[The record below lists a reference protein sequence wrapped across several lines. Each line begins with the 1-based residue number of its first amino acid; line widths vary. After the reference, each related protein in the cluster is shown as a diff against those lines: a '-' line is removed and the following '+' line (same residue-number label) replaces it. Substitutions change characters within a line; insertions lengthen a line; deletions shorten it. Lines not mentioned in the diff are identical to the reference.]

1 MICAT
6 CRTANADD
14 IRYGNLPMCNNCWE
28 KEKAL
33 QAENM
38 SPENQQARVD
48 AANKVS
54 ATKQMETDIVRLS
67 SQIDNSIV
75 VSSDIFNA
83 KTTAILD
90 LKAAIDN
97 DDSVQNK
104 PYKLAET
111 LKTRFEHLTSVIFGA
126 GETIKDANN
135 EQKAIQQFLNGLANS
150 LRSEEREKLR
160 LQDIKYQPQPVKS
173 PTVKTVKTTGTRASK
188 VPAHRQKLDKEAIK
202 KYASELGVPEFHIQQ
217 ICVSQGVIPEKAADI
232 VRAMLQKMRE
242 QANQA

>member
-14 IRYGNLPMCNNCWE
+14 IRYGNLPMCNKCWE

-38 SPENQQARVD
+38 SPANQQARVD
-48 AANKVS
+48 AANAVS
-54 ATKQMETDIVRLS
+54 TRQIEQDVVKLS
-67 SQIDNSIV
+67 QQIDSSIT

-97 DDSVQNK
+97 DESITNK

-111 LKTRFEHLTSVIFGA
+111 LKTRFEHLTGVIFNA
-126 GETIKDANN
+126 GEQIKDANN
-135 EQKAIQQFLNGLANS
+135 EQKAIQQFLNNLANS

-160 LQDIKYQPQPVKS
+160 LADIKYQPQPVKS
-173 PTVKTVKTTGTRASK
+173 PTVKTVKTTGTRQSK
-188 VPAHRQKLDKEAIK
+188 VPAHRQKLDKESIK
-202 KYASELGVPEFHIQQ
+202 KYAAELGVPEFHIQQ
-217 ICVSQGVIPEKAADI
+217 ICVSQGVIPEKAAEI
-232 VRAMLQKMRE
+232 VRTMLAKMRAA
-242 QANQA
+242 ANQ